1 MMNMAPKMKLL
12 KAFLA
17 IALALSF
24 LVSCSNAVDGDPVR
38 LPPSG
43 TVVILEAS
51 NSTQAYFNITLS
63 EVPDGYDVKN
73 STYLGWCVD
82 RSAEMTRSTPHT
94 VNLYSSFGPEEGVES
109 ANWTKVNYILNHKQ
123 GSAQDVQE
131 AIWYFINFN
140 GTFSPESSVAME
152 IVEDAEANGTDF
164 VPGVDEVAAV
174 VAFPVYITDPTPVQI
189 SIFEITVSSSDSS
202 SESPGNGGSPS
213 IPEDEAFVAIAVIA
227 IIIVVAL
234 VILFLYTRMRK

>member
-1 MMNMAPKMKLL
+1 MFVTPKKKLL
-12 KAFLA
+12 MAFSMT
-17 IALALSF
+17 ILALSF
-24 LVSCSNAVDGDPVR
+24 LIGCSNAQDEDSIQ

-63 EVPDGYDVKN
+63 EVPDGFDVRN
-73 STYLGWCVD
+73 ATYLGWCID

-94 VNLYSSFGPEEGVES
+94 VNLFSSFAPEENVES
-109 ANWTKVNYILNHKQ
+109 ANWTMVNYILNHKQ

-152 IVEDAEANGTDF
+152 IVDDAEANGIDF

-189 SIFEITVSSSDSS
+189 SIFEITVSSGDSN

-213 IPEDEAFVAIAVIA
+213 IPEDEAFAAIAVIA

-234 VILFLYTRMRK
+234 VVLFLYTRMRK